1 MIEKQKT
8 VNGKKLWNVEFR
20 SINEFEKFITKQPFN
35 VAFSNKCKESIY
47 GSKSFTET
55 ESFEEAVKL
64 LHSGWQDKAKELTQ
78 KFKAVER
85 DMAPVLKQQQ
95 VVGVAGY
102 QPIVPLFL
110 TGQPACM
117 VGSRMQPVK
126 QKVVTVVKSISYP
139 GRVHSDKWTE
149 QGLKALAIVKKLEQ
163 NGYRVNVDIIDGGT
177 DSRNNGFSCRVRVKN
192 ASERLNISKLAFTL
206 CNPSI
211 ERRLMFRFEEV
222 YEHITYGF
230 TSGYGKVLSA
240 ADVKQI
246 IDRKRDVMIPAW
258 VNGDIDKV
266 KKLEDVERLGNLI

>member
-20 SINEFEKFITKQPFN
+20 SIHEFEEFITKQQFN
-35 VAFSNKCKESIY
+35 AAFSKHNKASIY
-47 GSKSFTET
+47 NSKSFTET
-55 ESFEEAVKL
+55 ESFEEAIKL
-64 LHSGWQDKAKELTQ
+64 LHSGWQEKAKELTQ
-78 KFKAVER
+78 KLKAVER

-117 VGSRMQPVK
+117 VGSKMQPVK

-139 GRVHSDKWTE
+139 GMIRSDQWTE

-163 NGYRVNVDIIDGGT
+163 NGYRVNVDIINGAT
-177 DSRNNGFSCRVRVKN
+177 DYGNVGFSCRVRVKN
-192 ASERLNISKLAFTL
+192 ASERLNVSKLAFTL

-222 YEHITYGF
+222 YEHITSGF
-230 TSGYGKVLSA
+230 VGCYGKVLKA
-240 ADVKQI
+240 ADIKQI
-246 IDRKRDVMIPAW
+246 IDSKREVMIPAW
-258 VNGDIDKV
+258 VNGDINKV
-266 KKLEDVERLGNLI
+266 KKLEDVERLSNWI

>member
-8 VNGKKLWNVEFR
+8 VNGKELWNVEFR
-20 SINEFEKFITKQPFN
+20 SINEFEEFITKQPFN
-35 VAFSNKCKESIY
+35 AAFSNQGKASVY

-55 ESFEEAVKL
+55 ESFDEAIKL

-110 TGQPACM
+110 SGQPACM
-117 VGSRMQPVK
+117 VGSKMQPVK

-139 GRVHSDKWTE
+139 GKVRSNQWTE

-163 NGYRVNVDIIDGGT
+163 NGYRVNVDVIDGGT
-177 DSRNNGFSCRVRVKN
+177 DYNNVGFSCRVRVKN
-192 ASERLNISKLAFTL
+192 AAERLNISKLAFTL

-222 YEHITYGF
+222 YEHITSGF
-230 TSGYGKVLSA
+230 VGCYGKVLKA

-246 IDRKRDVMIPAW
+246 IDSKREVMIPAW
-258 VNGDIDKV
+258 VNGDINKV
-266 KKLEDVERLGNLI
+266 KKLEDVERLSNWI

>member
-20 SINEFEKFITKQPFN
+20 SIHEFEEFITKQPFN
-35 VAFSNKCKESIY
+35 VAFSNQGKASIY

-55 ESFEEAVKL
+55 ESFEEAISL
-64 LHSGWQDKAKELTQ
+64 LHSGWQSKAKELTQ

-85 DMAPVLKQQQ
+85 DMAPVLKQQR

-110 TGQPACM
+110 IGQPACM
-117 VGSRMQPVK
+117 VGSKMQPVK

-139 GRVHSDKWTE
+139 GRVRSDQWTE

-177 DSRNNGFSCRVRVKN
+177 DYSNAGFSCRVRVKN
-192 ASERLNISKLAFTL
+192 ASERLNVSKLAFTL

-222 YEHITYGF
+222 YEHITSGF
-230 TSGYGKVLSA
+230 AGCYGKVLKA

-246 IDRKRDVMIPAW
+246 IDSKREVMIPAW
-258 VNGDIDKV
+258 VNGDINKI
-266 KKLEDVERLGNLI
+266 KKLEDVERLSNWI

>member
-1 MIEKQKT
+1 MIEKQKM

-20 SINEFEKFITKQPFN
+20 SINEFEEFITKQPFN
-35 VAFSNKCKESIY
+35 AAFSKHGKASIY
-47 GSKSFTET
+47 NSKSFTET
-55 ESFEEAVKL
+55 ESFEEAIKL
-64 LHSGWQDKAKELTQ
+64 LHSGWQEKAKELTQ

-95 VVGVAGY
+95 VIGVAGY

-117 VGSRMQPVK
+117 VGSKMQPVK

-139 GRVHSDKWTE
+139 GMIRSDQWTE

-163 NGYRVNVDIIDGGT
+163 NGYRVNVDIIDGAT
-177 DSRNNGFSCRVRVKN
+177 DYGNVGFSCRVRVKN
-192 ASERLNISKLAFTL
+192 ASERLNVSKLAFTL

-222 YEHITYGF
+222 YEHITSGF
-230 TSGYGKVLSA
+230 ADCYGKVLKA

-246 IDRKRDVMIPAW
+246 IDSKREVMIPAW
-258 VNGDIDKV
+258 VDGDINKI
-266 KKLEDVERLGNLI
+266 KKLEDVERLGNWI

>member
-8 VNGKKLWNVEFR
+8 INGKKLWNVEFR
-20 SINEFEKFITKQPFN
+20 SIHEFEEFITKQPFN
-35 VAFSNKCKESIY
+35 AAFSKHEKASIY
-47 GSKSFTET
+47 NSKSFTET
-55 ESFEEAVKL
+55 ESFEEAIKL

-110 TGQPACM
+110 SGQPACM
-117 VGSRMQPVK
+117 VGSKMQPVK

-139 GRVHSDKWTE
+139 GRVRSDQWTE

-177 DSRNNGFSCRVRVKN
+177 DYSKVGFSCRVRVKN
-192 ASERLNISKLAFTL
+192 ASERLNVSKLAFTL

-222 YEHITYGF
+222 YEHITSGF
-230 TSGYGKVLSA
+230 VGCYGKVLKA

-246 IDRKRDVMIPAW
+246 IDSKREVMIPAW
-258 VNGDIDKV
+258 VNGDINKV
-266 KKLEDVERLGNLI
+266 KKLEDVERLGNWI

>member
-20 SINEFEKFITKQPFN
+20 SIHEFEEFITKQPFN
-35 VAFSNKCKESIY
+35 AAFSNKDKASIY

-55 ESFEEAVKL
+55 ESFEEAISL
-64 LHSGWQDKAKELTQ
+64 LHSGWQDKANELT
-78 KFKAVER
+78 KKLKAVER
-85 DMAPVLKQQQ
+85 DMAPVLKQQR
-95 VVGVAGY
+95 VISVAGY

-117 VGSRMQPVK
+117 VGSKMQPVK

-139 GRVHSDKWTE
+139 GRISSGQWTE

-163 NGYRVNVDIIDGGT
+163 NGHRVNVDIIDGGT
-177 DSRNNGFSCRVRVKN
+177 GNYNNGFSCRIRVKN

-222 YEHITYGF
+222 YEHINSGF
-230 TSGYGKVLSA
+230 TSGYGRVLKA

-246 IDRKRDVMIPAW
+246 IDSKREVMIPAW

-266 KKLEDVERLGNLI
+266 KKLEDVERL

>member
-20 SINEFEKFITKQPFN
+20 SIHEFEEFITKQPFN
-35 VAFSNKCKESIY
+35 AAFLNQGKASVY

-55 ESFEEAVKL
+55 ESFDEAIKL

-117 VGSRMQPVK
+117 VGSKMQPVK

-139 GRVHSDKWTE
+139 GKVRSDQWTE

-163 NGYRVNVDIIDGGT
+163 NGYRVNVDVIDGGT
-177 DSRNNGFSCRVRVKN
+177 DYNNVGFSCRVRVKN
-192 ASERLNISKLAFTL
+192 AAERLNISKLAFTL

-222 YEHITYGF
+222 YEHITSGF
-230 TSGYGKVLSA
+230 VGCYGKVLKA

-246 IDRKRDVMIPAW
+246 INSKREVMIPAW
-258 VNGDIDKV
+258 VNGDINKV
-266 KKLEDVERLGNLI
+266 KKLEDVERLSNWI

>member
-20 SINEFEKFITKQPFN
+20 SIHEFEEFITKQPFN
-35 VAFSNKCKESIY
+35 AAFLNQGKASVY

-55 ESFEEAVKL
+55 ESFDEAIKL

-110 TGQPACM
+110 SGQPACM
-117 VGSRMQPVK
+117 VGSKMQPVK

-139 GRVHSDKWTE
+139 GKVRSNQWTE

-163 NGYRVNVDIIDGGT
+163 NGYRVNVDVIDGGT
-177 DSRNNGFSCRVRVKN
+177 DYNNVGFSCRVRVKN
-192 ASERLNISKLAFTL
+192 AAERLNISKLAFTL

-222 YEHITYGF
+222 YEHITSGF
-230 TSGYGKVLSA
+230 VGCYGKVLKA

-246 IDRKRDVMIPAW
+246 IDSKREVMIPAW
-258 VNGDIDKV
+258 VNGDINKV
-266 KKLEDVERLGNLI
+266 KKLEDVERLSNWI

>member
-8 VNGKKLWNVEFR
+8 VNGKELWNVEFR
-20 SINEFEKFITKQPFN
+20 SINEFEEFITKQPFN
-35 VAFSNKCKESIY
+35 AAFSNQGKASVY

-55 ESFEEAVKL
+55 ESFDEAIKL

-110 TGQPACM
+110 SGQPACM
-117 VGSRMQPVK
+117 IGSKMQPVK

-139 GRVHSDKWTE
+139 GKVRSNQWTE

-163 NGYRVNVDIIDGGT
+163 NGYRVNVDVVDGGT
-177 DSRNNGFSCRVRVKN
+177 DYNNVGFSCRVRVKN
-192 ASERLNISKLAFTL
+192 AAERLNISKLAFTL

-222 YEHITYGF
+222 YEHITSGF
-230 TSGYGKVLSA
+230 VGCYGKVLKA
-240 ADVKQI
+240 ADIKQI
-246 IDRKRDVMIPAW
+246 IDSKREVMIPAW
-258 VNGDIDKV
+258 VNGDINKV
-266 KKLEDVERLGNLI
+266 KKLEDVERLSDWI